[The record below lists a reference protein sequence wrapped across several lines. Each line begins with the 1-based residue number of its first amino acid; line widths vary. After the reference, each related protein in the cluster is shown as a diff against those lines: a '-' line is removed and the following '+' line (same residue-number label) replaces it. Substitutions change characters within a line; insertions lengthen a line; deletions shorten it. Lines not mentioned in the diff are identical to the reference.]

1 MFLALYWCSQV
12 KLYQMNMY
20 SADEN
25 NKQRIHPRVSTS
37 TEKIIVPV
45 MEERITIDKKEAETA
60 RVTITKK
67 INSEEQIVDIPVV
80 EEEVDVQRIPFNQYI
95 ETTPPA
101 IRYEGEKTIIPI
113 LKEVLVVE
121 KKLVLV
127 EEVHITR
134 KLNHSKISQQ
144 ETLRKE

>member
-1 MFLALYWCSQV
+1 
-12 KLYQMNMY
+12 MY
-20 SADEN
+20 SSNPGEHQLKEN
-25 NKQRIHPRVSTS
+25 ITGNVTIPVIEEHL
-37 TEKIIVPV
+37 IV
-45 MEERITIDKKEAETA
+45 DKKEIETG

-67 INSEEQIVDIPVV
+67 VHSEQQVVDIPVV

-95 ETTPPA
+95 ESTPPA
-101 IRYEGEKTIIPI
+101 VRYEGEKTIIPI

-134 KLNHSKISQQ
+134 KQNHSKISQH
-144 ETLRKE
+144 ETLRQEEVIVNRVDSNPTSI

>member
-1 MFLALYWCSQV
+1 
-12 KLYQMNMY
+12 MY
-20 SADEN
+20 SNNPGEQQLKEN
-25 NKQRIHPRVSTS
+25 ITGKVTI
-37 TEKIIVPV
+37 PV
-45 MEERITIDKKEAETA
+45 IEEHLTVDKKEIETG

-67 INSEEQIVDIPVV
+67 VHSEQQQVEIPVV

-95 ETTPPA
+95 ESTPPA
-101 IRYEGEKTIIPI
+101 VRYEGEKTIIPI

-134 KLNHSKISQQ
+134 KKNHSKISQQ
-144 ETLRKE
+144 ETLRQEEIIVNRVDHNPKSI